1 MKKLLIIGGPRMA
14 CNIVHK
20 AHEMGLYVIVADQF
34 KNSPAKEVS
43 DERFLVSIDDVDGL
57 VKLAREQKVDGII
70 TGYMD
75 AVLPYYQK
83 VCDILHLPCYA
94 TEEQIKMANNKDF
107 FKETCIKYHVPVVP
121 QYEIDDSLNDIDSI
135 NIEYPVVVKPVDNS
149 GSKGISVC
157 HNKEEL
163 ILGCKKAIICSK
175 RGKFIVEK
183 LMNGTEVNV
192 EYHLNNGEIILE
204 TIMEKRLNR
213 TKDSYISLP
222 SAFLY
227 PSPFI
232 TRYKQEVNDLV
243 VHMFHELGMKNGTI
257 FMQAFATPD
266 KILFHEM
273 GFRLGGA
280 MAYKFVETCCNYSP
294 MELLIN
300 FAVNGIM
307 SKNSLKEFVNPNFYG
322 RTCVELVPT
331 LKLGKIVNIDGFE
344 EIKKLKE
351 VIHIEQRRFE
361 GECVKEEG
369 SYDQILARIL
379 MVGNIDKLIN
389 DIKFINKTLK
399 VTDEYG
405 NNQILNLYD
414 ASDLLKWYEK
424 RKEIK

>member
-1 MKKLLIIGGPRMA
+1 
-14 CNIVHK
+14 
-20 AHEMGLYVIVADQF
+20 
-34 KNSPAKEVS
+34 
-43 DERFLVSIDDVDGL
+43 
-57 VKLAREQKVDGII
+57 
-70 TGYMD
+70 
-75 AVLPYYQK
+75 
-83 VCDILHLPCYA
+83 
-94 TEEQIKMANNKDF
+94 
-107 FKETCIKYHVPVVP
+107 
-121 QYEIDDSLNDIDSI
+121 
-135 NIEYPVVVKPVDNS
+135 
-149 GSKGISVC
+149 
-157 HNKEEL
+157 
-163 ILGCKKAIICSK
+163 
-175 RGKFIVEK
+175 
-183 LMNGTEVNV
+183 
-192 EYHLNNGEIILE
+192 
-204 TIMEKRLNR
+204 
-213 TKDSYISLP
+213 
-222 SAFLY
+222 
-227 PSPFI
+227 
-232 TRYKQEVNDLV
+232 
-243 VHMFHELGMKNGTI
+243 
-257 FMQAFATPD
+257 MQAFATPD